1 MKASAVTQILL
12 YCIIYITLNIAKM
25 LPKYI
30 PQDTC
35 LHLTSFKTVLFFISP
50 VFVDFDA
57 NIKLASVSEIPI
69 QVSKL

>member
-1 MKASAVTQILL
+1 
-12 YCIIYITLNIAKM
+12 M

-35 LHLTSFKTVLFFISP
+35 LHLMSFKTVSFFNSP

-57 NIKLASVSEIPI
+57 NIKLASVSEIQI